1 MSLSELRQRLD
12 CGEISAVELTKSY
25 LDKIEEKDKSIN
37 SYITVCRQSALRQS
51 EKAQKRIA
59 KKEADFLTGIPLSVK
74 DNICTAGIKTT
85 CASKMLSDFVPIY
98 NATVVEKLIKKD
110 AVIIGKT
117 NLDEFAMGSTN
128 ESSYFGAVKNP
139 INTEYVPGGSSGG
152 AAAGVAAGLCAAAL
166 ATDTGGSIR
175 QPASFCFT
183 LWTYCICFKP

>member
-37 SYITVCRQSALRQS
+37 SYITVCRQAALRQS
-51 EKAQKRIA
+51 ENAQKRIA

-98 NATVVEKLIKKD
+98 NATVVEKLIK
-110 AVIIGKT
+110 
-117 NLDEFAMGSTN
+117 
-128 ESSYFGAVKNP
+128 
-139 INTEYVPGGSSGG
+139 
-152 AAAGVAAGLCAAAL
+152 
-166 ATDTGGSIR
+166 
-175 QPASFCFT
+175 
-183 LWTYCICFKP
+183 